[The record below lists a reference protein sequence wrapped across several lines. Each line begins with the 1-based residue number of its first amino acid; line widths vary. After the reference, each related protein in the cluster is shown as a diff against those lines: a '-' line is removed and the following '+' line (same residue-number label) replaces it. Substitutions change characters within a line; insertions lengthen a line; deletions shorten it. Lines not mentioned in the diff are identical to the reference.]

1 MEDPP
6 PEVSALSVAGSTVS
20 WVPVA
25 GARGY
30 DVVAGNLAGLPGLGI
45 AATVIGCLA
54 EDEPSSSVTDSSA
67 LLPGEGRWY
76 VVRSGNCGGSSSYG
90 AGDPPL
96 PPTRDDAIAASGL
109 GCLP

>member
-1 MEDPP
+1 M
-6 PEVSALSVAGSTVS
+6 AGDL
-20 WVPVA
+20 
-25 GARGY
+25 AR
-30 DVVAGNLAGLPGLGI
+30 LPGLGI
-45 AATVIGCLA
+45 AATVLGCLA
-54 EDEPSSSVTDSSA
+54 ENEPSTSVADDGA

-90 AGDPPL
+90 AGSPPL